1 MILLISL
8 TIAIIFGA
16 GAFLI
21 LQRNLIRIVIGVIL
35 ISNAANLYIIA
46 AGLSRG
52 EPPIYPLPEGAQVS
66 DPLVQA
72 MVLTAIVIS
81 SSIAAILLALVYR
94 LYVSHDTLD
103 LEEISRAERRA
114 AERLDSGE
122 SLDDR
127 ESSEGRPEREERP

>member
-1 MILLISL
+1 LILLISL